1 MSVQITQENFSQL
14 NEAANQVTQIIFE
27 HTKSERGVHVE
38 TAISAPCFLAGTL
51 ILHSTGVDLSKL
63 EPGQPVFVNMASNV
77 SEDVVNDAGRDVHT
91 FMQKIC
97 SPLGL
102 EPFGGWN
109 QPIPDDHQPL
119 QSGIDLVQKIEQPF
133 HDLMNQLGVPGEF
146 RPYAAAFVGMKVI
159 QMGKQALNPDIGKAI
174 ALNSLVAVGK
184 TVPYPLNP

>member
-1 MSVQITQENFSQL
+1 MSVQITQEKLTQL

-51 ILHSTGVDLSKL
+51 ILRSTGVDLSKL
-63 EPGQPVFVNMASNV
+63 EPGQPVFVNLSNE
-77 SEDVVNDAGRDVHT
+77 SNEDVVNDTGRDVHS
-91 FMQKIC
+91 FMQKIS

-109 QPIPDDHQPL
+109 QPVPDNHQPL

-133 HDLMNQLGVPGEF
+133 LDLMDRLGIPGELHS
-146 RPYAAAFVGMKVI
+146 YASAFAGMKVV

-174 ALNSLVAVGK
+174 ALSSLIAGCK
-184 TVPYPLNP
+184 TVPCS

>member
-1 MSVQITQENFSQL
+1 VSVQITQENFSQL

-51 ILHSTGVDLSKL
+51 ILRSTGVDLTKL
-63 EPGQPVFVNMASNV
+63 EPGQPVFVNIASNA
-77 SEDVVNDAGRDVHT
+77 SEDVVNDAGRAVHD

-102 EPFGGWN
+102 QPFGGWN
-109 QPIPDDHQPL
+109 QPVPDNHQPL

-133 HDLMNQLGVPGEF
+133 QNLMNQFGVPGEF
-146 RPYAAAFVGMKVI
+146 HPYAAAFAGMKVI
-159 QMGKQALNPDIGKAI
+159 QIGKQALNPEIGKAI
-174 ALNSLVAVGK
+174 ALSSLVAGCK
-184 TVPYPLNP
+184 TVPYA

>member
-1 MSVQITQENFSQL
+1 MPVQITQENFSQL

-51 ILHSTGVDLSKL
+51 ILRSTGVDLSKL
-63 EPGQPVFVNMASNV
+63 TPGQPVFVNVAHEG
-77 SEDVVNDAGRDVHT
+77 SEDVVNDAGRDVHS
-91 FMQKIC
+91 FMKKIC

-109 QPIPDDHQPL
+109 QPVPDNHQPL

-133 HDLMNQLGVPGEF
+133 LDLMDRLGVPGEF
-146 RPYAAAFVGMKVI
+146 HPYAAAFAGMKVI

-174 ALNSLVAVGK
+174 ALSSLVAGCK
-184 TVPYPLNP
+184 TVPYS